1 VQDSTPT
8 VAEVLALPE
17 VQAGAPVVLAGAAGL
32 DRRVRWVHVLE
43 LPHVEGLLRGGEL
56 VLTTGVALPAA
67 NDALRGYVR
76 ALDAAHVSGLVL
88 QLGER
93 WTTAPPALVRAADR
107 AGLPLVGLRTEVP
120 FVAITESVHASIVS
134 RSTAELQAAE
144 RVWALFARRGATAAP
159 VRQVLEDVAEL
170 TGAPVVLE
178 SPAHRVVDAVLA
190 GHDAGAVLAD
200 WERRSRS
207 AGEPEDGDRS
217 GAEGWL
223 VRPVVAR
230 GQGYGRLVLQPGPQ
244 PVPRLTALAVERA
257 ADALAV
263 GLLLRADGPDL
274 RPGAQARLLSDLVD
288 GRFRTERE
296 AHLQAAAAGVP
307 LARRSLTGLFVAG
320 TADSAAVLRG
330 ADRARLPVLA
340 ASGTDGVA
348 VLAPVPLEDDAA
360 VALAHL
366 AAALHAELD
375 AVVVGRGATV
385 AALPDLAASL
395 RDARAAAV
403 AGLRAQTA
411 APLVGLADV
420 GVHGLLAQW
429 GDDARL
435 AAFVDRT
442 LGPLL
447 DAAPASAVLVEA
459 LRALLDAGGNKS
471 AAAAALH
478 VSRPALYARLD
489 ALQARLGVDLEQADA
504 RLGLQLALAARDAA
518 GPPEAAATAGTVPR

>member
-1 VQDSTPT
+1 MQSPQPT

-17 VQAGAPVVLAGAAGL
+17 VQAGAPVVLAGASGL

-67 NDALRGYVR
+67 NDGLRGYVR
-76 ALDAAHVSGLVL
+76 ALDYARVSGVL
-88 QLGER
+88 LELGER

-144 RVWALFARRGATAAP
+144 RVYALFARRGTAAAP
-159 VRQVLEDVAEL
+159 VNQVLQDVAEM

-178 SPAHRVVDAVLA
+178 SPAHRVVDAVLT
-190 GHDAGAVLAD
+190 GHDPGAVLAD
-200 WERRSRS
+200 WERRSRQTPDPDDTT
-207 AGEPEDGDRS
+207 ETDGRS
-217 GAEGWL
+217 GPEGWL
-223 VRPVVAR
+223 VRPVAAR
-230 GQGYGRLVLQPGPQ
+230 GQRFGRLVVQPGPDA
-244 PVPRLTALAVERA
+244 VPRLTALILERA

-263 GLLLRADGPDL
+263 GLLLRADGPHL
-274 RPGAQARLLSDLVD
+274 QAGAQARLLADLVD

-296 AHLQAAAAGVP
+296 AYLQAAAAGVP
-307 LARRSLTGLFVAG
+307 LLRRTLTGLFVAG
-320 TADSAAVLRG
+320 SAEVAGVLR
-330 ADRARLPVLA
+330 AAEHARQPVLT
-340 ASGTDGVA
+340 ASGLDGVA
-348 VLAPVPLEDDAA
+348 VLAPVPLEDDPAL
-360 VALAHL
+360 ALAHL
-366 AAALHAELD
+366 TEALYAELA
-375 AVVVGRGATV
+375 AVLVGRGATV
-385 AALPDLAASL
+385 TALPDLAASL

-403 AGLRAQTA
+403 AGQRGG
-411 APLVGLADV
+411 APARLIGLGDV

-447 DAAPASAVLVEA
+447 GAGPASAVLVEA
-459 LRALLDAGGNKS
+459 LRAFLAAGGNKS
-471 AAAAALH
+471 AASAALH
-478 VSRPALYARLD
+478 VSRPTLYARLD
-489 ALQARLGVDLEQADA
+489 AVQARLGVDLEQADV
-504 RLGLQLALAARDAA
+504 RLALHLALAARDSA
-518 GPPEAAATAGTVPR
+518 GGLTALQD